1 MGKVI
6 FNLVYNHE
14 AHLNEKGEASI
25 QVEAFLE
32 QRCLYFPTGI
42 YVKPKQWDRK
52 RRFVKARSDM
62 DHLNG
67 LLEDVLSELRE
78 KERDLQK
85 RGEDV
90 TLAKLGTLCRH
101 DRDSFLAFMEMKIE
115 EAHVRESTRNNH
127 FSTVRLLRKLRKEV
141 LFSELDYDYL
151 CQLEADMMV
160 LRYQVG
166 TIGKHMKNVK
176 RYLNLAIDS
185 GLFDIRSFPFRRY
198 KIKNGNNRRTY
209 LSPEELAK
217 LEKLRLL
224 DDEEAKLRLTLDL
237 FLFCCYTGLRFSD
250 VVTLAR
256 KNFIW
261 LEDKLWLV
269 YTSVKTGVVIRLPLS
284 LLFNG
289 KAIPIYKHYRLLGL
303 KTLFGLSYAMNT
315 KVNRELKKLLE
326 LANIHKPATFH
337 TARHTNATL
346 LLYQGVNMTT
356 VQKLL
361 GHRSIQT
368 TEIYGE
374 IMDMTVVRDLER
386 LG

>member
-6 FNLVYNHE
+6 YNLVYNHE
-14 AHLNEKGEASI
+14 AFLNEEGEASI
-25 QVEAFLE
+25 QVEAFLG
-32 QRCLYFPTGI
+32 RHCLYFPTGI
-42 YVKPKQWDRK
+42 YVKPNQWDRK

-67 LLEDVLSELRE
+67 LLEDVLLELCE

-90 TLAKLGTLCRH
+90 TLAKLRDLYQH
-101 DRDSFLAFMEMKIE
+101 DRDSFLAFMEMRAK
-115 EAHVRESTRNNH
+115 EARVRESTRRNH
-127 FSTVRLLRKLRKEV
+127 LSTVHLLRRLRKEV
-141 LFSELDYDYL
+141 LFSELNYDYL
-151 CQLEADMMV
+151 CQLEADMKV

-185 GLFDIRSFPFRRY
+185 GLFDVRAFPFRRY
-198 KIKNGNNRRTY
+198 KIKRGNSRRTH
-209 LSPEELAK
+209 LLPEELAR
-217 LEKLRLL
+217 LEGLRLSG
-224 DDEEAKLRLTLDL
+224 EEAKLQRTLDL

-250 VVTLAR
+250 AVSLTK
-256 KNFIW
+256 KNFV
-261 LEDKLWLV
+261 LFEDKLWLV
-269 YTSVKTGVVIRLPLS
+269 YTSVKTGILVRLPLS

-289 KAIPIYKHYRLLGL
+289 KAILIYRRYAVLGM
-303 KTLFGLSYAMNT
+303 KTLFGITNSMNVR
-315 KVNRELKKLLE
+315 VNRQLKKILL
-326 LANIHKPATFH
+326 LANIHKPVTFH
-337 TARHTNATL
+337 ASRHTNATL
-346 LLYQGVNMTT
+346 LLYQGVSITT

-361 GHRSIQT
+361 GHRSVQT

-374 IMDMTVVRDLER
+374 IMDMTVVRDLEK